1 MDPHLKDPLISVI
14 MPVFNAGLYLR
25 TAIESILNQ
34 TFSDFEFFIIDDA
47 STDNSVE
54 IIQSFSDK
62 RIKLIVKPVNSGYT
76 KSLNHVLQLTKGKY
90 IARMDADDIS
100 YPQRFERQILF
111 LENNPNII
119 VCGTWIKLIP
129 ANEVIK
135 HPQDNDG
142 IKLLMLDQNPVA
154 HPSVML
160 RREFLVENQL
170 QYDSLMEPAEDYD
183 LWVKI
188 ISIGEIANVPEVLVD
203 YRIHSSQI
211 SSIQSDK
218 QKKRAAT
225 IQTKLLQNLIPDLT
239 PEANLFNDITVF
251 ESETDHFQTTT
262 LKISFYTRLLNEN
275 SRIGYFSKAAFTD
288 KILQKKKLL
297 LLEYLTNPSSCS
309 SRRFLFN
316 LSNAKLI
323 ADVCGKRIVLKHFA
337 RCLLPT
343 LSKS

>member
-1 MDPHLKDPLISVI
+1 MDTHLVNPFISVI
-14 MPVFNAGLYLR
+14 MPVYNAGLYLK

-62 RIKLIVKPVNSGYT
+62 RIKLIVKPVNSGIT
-76 KSLNHVLQLTKGKY
+76 KSLNHGLQLAKGKY

-100 YPQRFERQILF
+100 YPQRFERQIFF

-119 VCGTWIKLIP
+119 LCGTWFKIIP
-129 ANEVIK
+129 INEVIK

-142 IKLLMLDQNPVA
+142 IKQLMLDQNAVA

-160 RREFLVENQL
+160 RSEFLVENKL

-183 LWVKI
+183 LWVRI
-188 ISIGEIANVPEVLVD
+188 ISIGEIANVPEVLLD

-218 QKKRAAT
+218 QLKKT
-225 IQTKLLQNLIPDLT
+225 VIIQTKLLQNLIPDLT
-239 PEANLFNDITVF
+239 PDANLFNDISVF
-251 ESETDHFQTTT
+251 ESGIDQIQSATF
-262 LKISFYTRLLNEN
+262 KIAFYKRLLNEN
-275 SRIGYFSKAAFTD
+275 ERIGYFSRAAFTD
-288 KILQKKKLL
+288 KIIQKKKRL
-297 LLEYLTNPSSCS
+297 LLEYLSNPSSYS
-309 SRRFLFN
+309 FRSFLFN

-323 ADVCGKRIVLKHFA
+323 ADVFGKRFFLKNIVCF
-337 RCLLPT
+337 LLPA
-343 LSKS
+343 LRKS